1 MDFAKQ
7 GFTFKNQIRV
17 NRGFKSVLCSL
28 FLLLFSCS
36 GDNDS
41 SSTTINVLVFTKTA
55 GFDHN
60 TRSQN
65 TTMMNGIAST
75 LKFTLVYDNSGN
87 EFNSAENLATFDIIY
102 FNNTSGDMLSL
113 EQRTNVEAYAAQRG
127 KFISNHAASDAYG
140 HSTASTVN
148 GNGKGSWD
156 WYAENVTGC
165 SVRNNPS
172 HTAANFEANVTINN
186 PNTAMTNGINFPWT
200 DNEEWYYWEGGYI
213 NSNFI
218 ELLQVSETGENNY
231 DVARMTAH
239 FWSRPDGGK
248 SFYTSMGHAPSK
260 YADPDFIQLMTNA
273 FAYMLSE

>member
-1 MDFAKQ
+1 MDFTRQ
-7 GFTFKNQIRV
+7 GFTFKNQIHV
-17 NRGFKSVLCSL
+17 KRGFKSVLCSL

-36 GDNDS
+36 GDEDS
-41 SSTTINVLVFTKTA
+41 SSASIKVLVFTKTA

-75 LKFTLVYDNSGN
+75 LKFTLVYDNSGK
-87 EFNSAENLATFDIIY
+87 EFNSAENLDTFAVIY

-113 EQRTNVEAYAAQRG
+113 EQRINLETYAAQG
-127 KFISNHAASDAYG
+127 GNFVSNHAASDAYV
-140 HSTASTVN
+140 HTTASTGN
-148 GNGKGSWD
+148 GNGKGTWD
-156 WYAENVTGC
+156 WYAQNVTGC

-172 HTAANFEANVTINN
+172 HTEQDLAATVLVENENVSLTG
-186 PNTAMTNGINFPWT
+186 GIDFPWD

-218 ELLQVSETGENNY
+218 ELLRVSETGDNNY
-231 DVARMTAH
+231 DEPRMTAH
-239 FWSRPDGGK
+239 YWSRPDGGK